1 MLKPQIFAVMAV
13 AAALYAGA
21 LAASFLIYAIDAID
35 AASKVRPSSVA
46 KYGSPMSEVGIG
58 IGAVL
63 VGLGCV
69 IASIRYLITPRLA
82 EAWQRFQP
90 KSESGNPP
98 QPRQPNGESVRGAGK
113 WVARVAVL
121 FMVSWG
127 LYEIIASNKDDI
139 GSAISSI
146 VRPSL
151 KLGAPVDFDPFAS
164 GAEQRAAAEKEV
176 DEFLKTPEGQEWL
189 RDMERIQ
196 K

>member
-1 MLKPQIFAVMAV
+1 MLKPQIFATLAV
-13 AAALYAGA
+13 VAALYAGA
-21 LAASFLIYAIDAID
+21 LAVSFLIYAIDAID
-35 AASKVRPSSVA
+35 AASMVGYRSVA
-46 KYGSPMSEVGIG
+46 KYGSPMSDIGIG
-58 IGAVL
+58 IGSVL

-82 EAWQRFQP
+82 EAWQRIQP

-127 LYEIIASNKDDI
+127 LYEIIVINKDDI
-139 GSAISSI
+139 GSAITSI
-146 VRPSL
+146 VRPAP
-151 KLGAPVDFDPFAS
+151 KLGAPVDFNPFAS
-164 GAEQRAAAEKEV
+164 EIEQRAAAEREV
-176 DEFLKTPEGQEWL
+176 DEFIKTPEGQDWL

>member
-1 MLKPQIFAVMAV
+1 MLKPQIFATLAV
-13 AAALYAGA
+13 IAALYAGA
-21 LAASFLIYAIDAID
+21 LAVSFLIYAIDAIET
-35 AASKVRPSSVA
+35 ASMVRPSSVA

-82 EAWQRFQP
+82 EAWQRFEP
-90 KSESGNPP
+90 KSERENPP
-98 QPRQPNGESVRGAGK
+98 QPRQLNGKSVREAGK

-127 LYEIIASNKDDI
+127 LYEIIVSNKDDI

-146 VRPSL
+146 VRPSS
-151 KLGAPVDFDPFAS
+151 KLGAPVDFNPFVS
-164 GAEQRAAAEKEV
+164 EAEQRAVAEKEV
-176 DEFLKTPEGQEWL
+176 DGFLKTPEGQEWL
-189 RDMERIQ
+189 REMERAQ